1 MTDRQPGACPL
12 FNHDH
17 RLLEER
23 LRLAEATACEQIF
36 LLNLHARMAN
46 LAAVSFLFNG
56 SLSGMPEP
64 DALHLLLPAGA
75 LKEYESLEQS

>member
-1 MTDRQPGACPL
+1 M
-12 FNHDH
+12 
-17 RLLEER
+17 
-23 LRLAEATACEQIF
+23 AEAIACERIF

-64 DALHLLLPAGA
+64 DALLLLLPAGA
-75 LKEYESLEQS
+75 YKEYKSHEQS